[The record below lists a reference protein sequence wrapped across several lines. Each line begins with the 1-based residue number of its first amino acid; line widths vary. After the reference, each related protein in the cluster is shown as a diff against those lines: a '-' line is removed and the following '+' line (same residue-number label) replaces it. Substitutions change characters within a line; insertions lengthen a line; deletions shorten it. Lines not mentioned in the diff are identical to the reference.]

1 MRNRFWQRSG
11 AFRLQPQAQA
21 AGRMMLVLLAALAT
35 AMLSAC
41 TVGPNYRR
49 PAVRVPSAFTAPGLA
64 AQPPSVGRSQARS
77 FADLPWWKVFDDPQL
92 QGLIRTALQNN
103 FDLRLATE
111 RIQAARAEVGMV
123 RSNEFPQVAANPNFS
138 GGKSNQEIKSN
149 IVSLAADAAFQVDF
163 FGRFRRATQAAR
175 AQLLATRDARQTV
188 VLTVV
193 SDMAGDYFLLRDL
206 DLRLQIARNTV
217 TAQRKSVAL
226 TELKLNHGVG
236 TRLDVLQ
243 ARQVLDSAHAAI
255 PDLERQIGQMEDA
268 ISILEGD
275 DPHGIRRGRPLG
287 IVTPTG
293 LVWTRTLP
301 PSLPAGLP
309 SALLERRPD
318 IRQAEQ
324 KLMAANA
331 RIGVAKA
338 LFFPQFSLTG
348 SGGGA
353 WGHSVFLGSSVPAH
367 MGFGSYAAGLAQ
379 PLFEGGYLSNN
390 LRYAKS
396 KDRQA
401 VISYRQTIQQAFG
414 EVSDALIAYRKSGQV
429 LQRDEQSVRDLRES
443 VKLSLLRYRGGAV
456 SYLAVLDSQR
466 SLFNAEL
473 TLVRARNSQYQSLVQ
488 LYKALGGGWN

>member
-1 MRNRFWQRSG
+1 MRNRIWQQLGSVW
-11 AFRLQPQAQA
+11 LQPQTQA
-21 AGRMMLVLLAALAT
+21 SGRMMLILLAALAT

-49 PAVRVPSAFTAPGLA
+49 PAVRVPASFTAPGLTA
-64 AQPPSVGRSQARS
+64 TAQSQAQARS

-92 QGLIRTALQNN
+92 QSLIRTASKNN
-103 FDLRLATE
+103 FDLELATE
-111 RIQAARAEVGMV
+111 RIQAARAEVGIV
-123 RSNEFPQVAANPNFS
+123 RSNQFPEVVADPNFS
-138 GGKSNQEIKSN
+138 GGKSNQQIKSN
-149 IVSLAADAAFQVDF
+149 IFSLAADATFQADF

-175 AQLLATRDARQTV
+175 ARLLATEDARDTV
-188 VLTVV
+188 TLTVV
-193 SDMAGDYFLLRDL
+193 SDVASDYFLLRDL
-206 DLRLQIARNTV
+206 DLRLRIARNTV
-217 TAQRKSVAL
+217 AAQKRSVAL
-226 TELKLNHGVG
+226 TQMRLRHGVG
-236 TRLDVLQ
+236 TRLDVLE
-243 ARQVLDSAHAAI
+243 ARQVLDSANAEI
-255 PDLERQIGQMEDA
+255 PNLERQIGQMEVA

-287 IVTPTG
+287 IETPKG

-309 SALLERRPD
+309 SSLLERRPD

-324 KLMAANA
+324 KLIAANA
-331 RIGVAKA
+331 NIGVAKA

-353 WGHSVFLGSSVPAH
+353 WGHSVFFGSIVPAH

-379 PLFEGGYLSNN
+379 PLFEGGYLRNN

-401 VISYRQTIQQAFG
+401 TIAYRQTIQQAFG

-429 LQRDEQSVRDLRES
+429 LSRDQESVQDLRES
-443 VKLSLLRYRGGAV
+443 VKLSLLRYRGGAS

-466 SLFNAEL
+466 SLFAAEL

-488 LYKALGGGWN
+488 LYKAFGGGWK